1 MIKLAALELRR
12 NSLRPYAV
20 VTGILGGVLLA
31 FWYLMAL
38 IPRLD
43 PLDPDAELFSTGS
56 FFTGMNCTV
65 CTAFFGVLGAVM
77 AARLVVEEYSGK
89 RVLLL
94 FSYPVSR
101 RRILAAKLLLVSVST
116 AAGMFLCGLAVQI
129 VFFVSNVFFPFYAG
143 SLGPGAFGQAVYVLL
158 CDSLIAG
165 LTAVLAAWV
174 GLWRKSVPAA
184 IVAGVVLVVLV
195 CQVMPVTFFCPALLA
210 LFPLLFVLLAV
221 LAAAS
226 LFQQVEIMEV

>member
-12 NSLRPYAV
+12 NSLRPYAI

-65 CTAFFGVLGAVM
+65 CTACFGVLGAVM

-94 FSYPVSR
+94 FSYPVRR
-101 RRILAAKLLLVSVST
+101 RRILAAKLLLVSGST
-116 AAGMFLCGLAVQI
+116 AAGMFLCGLAVQSI
-129 VFFVSNVFFPFYAG
+129 FFVSNVFFPFYAG
-143 SLGPGAFGQAVYVLL
+143 SLGPGAFGQALYVLF

-195 CQVMPVTFFCPALLA
+195 CQVMPVTFFHPALLA
-210 LFPLLFVLLAV
+210 LFPLLFALPAA

-226 LFQQVEIMEV
+226 LFQQVETMEV